1 MTQFIVF
8 QHSPRSENSDT
19 PDPEIVMAGL
29 TESDSA
35 QNAVHNLIA
44 AGTLLQR
51 RRRCPR
57 RHLNDDVQRHHHRK
71 GLDDRRVS
79 RAVL

>member
-44 AGTLLQR
+44 AGTFS
-51 RRRCPR
+51 
-57 RHLNDDVQRHHHRK
+57 NGDV
-71 GLDDRRVS
+71 GVLDATSMTTYNVTITAKVS
-79 RAVL
+79 TTGG